1 MTATT
6 RLLVPAC
13 ILATLFA
20 AFGAQKSSPKKPTAQ
35 PRYTISGYIGGLVP
49 HRAMVK
55 ATAYGKPSHSAST
68 RSDGT
73 FTLQSVLP
81 GTYSVRPS
89 HASYSFAPTFHTVAV
104 TNHDVHN
111 IDFTAHAHAG
121 KKK

>member
-1 MTATT
+1 MTATA
-6 RLLVPAC
+6 RLLIPAC
-13 ILATLFA
+13 ILATLFT
-20 AFGAQKSSPKKPTAQ
+20 AFGAQKSSPKKPAAQ

-55 ATAYGKPSHSAST
+55 ATDPGKPSHSAST

-81 GTYSVRPS
+81 GTYDIRPS

-111 IDFTAHAHAG
+111 INFTAHAHPS